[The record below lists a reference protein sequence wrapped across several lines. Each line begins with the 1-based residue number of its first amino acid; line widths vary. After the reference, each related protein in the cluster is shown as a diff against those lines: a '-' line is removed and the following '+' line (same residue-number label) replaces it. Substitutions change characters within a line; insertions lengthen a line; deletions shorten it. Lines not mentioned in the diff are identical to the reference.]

1 MTDNTDKVVANGD
14 VVPEVVV
21 SLRVV
26 KTVEEVDAAEE
37 LVAIALKTA
46 AVPAALL
53 VVDIALVLVVEDKT
67 GRLLPAASILGD
79 DARTTSTNIVLFT
92 TA

>member
-1 MTDNTDKVVANGD
+1 MTDNVANGD

-37 LVAIALKTA
+37 LVVIALKTP

-53 VVDIALVLVVEDKT
+53 VVDIALVVEDET
-67 GRLLPAASILGD
+67 GRLLPAASILGND
-79 DARTTSTNIVLFT
+79 TSTTSTNIVLFT

>member
-1 MTDNTDKVVANGD
+1 VTDNVANGD

-21 SLRVV
+21 NFRVV
-26 KTVEEVDAAEE
+26 KTGEEVDAAEE
-37 LVAIALKTA
+37 LVVIAFKTP
-46 AVPAALL
+46 AVLASLL
-53 VVDIALVLVVEDKT
+53 VVDIALAVEDET

-79 DARTTSTNIVLFT
+79 DASTTSTNIVLFT